1 VLGFFIF
8 WVANVWVVIRGS
20 ESIKHL
26 EAWAA
31 PLCARRRGAA
41 RVGLPQASISDL
53 FAHPQTARRTR
64 RSSRIFLRASRRWW
78 ASGPLSLNIPDFSR
92 FARSQKSQI
101 IGQIV
106 GLPLTMLLFA
116 GLGVVMT
123 AASAQLVGETISDP
137 IT

>member
-1 VLGFFIF
+1 MVGF
-8 WVANVWVVIRGS
+8 
-20 ESIKHL
+20 
-26 EAWAA
+26 WATCRSTSRTSA
-31 PLCARRRGAA
+31 
-41 RVGLPQASISDL
+41 
-53 FAHPQTARRTR
+53 FAK
-64 RSSRIFLRASRRWW
+64 
-78 ASGPLSLNIPDFSR
+78 
-92 FARSQKSQI
+92 SQKSQI